1 MSIDNKY
8 SLMEIL
14 SNLNCILLLIGFPL
28 FTMLAYD
35 SSVSV
40 SSNLPSIAFRAFHL
54 LLALYLII
62 NSKGME
68 YIKSGLPIFFLFFLI
83 FCRIIYDGYIRI
95 DMPRNVVSLL
105 LLETVGFTFVPV
117 FALARSF
124 VYIDLTKVTKI
135 TYYGLVLI
143 MVIFFYRYMTGNIN
157 VENGRVDLSAAQ
169 STLALAKF
177 GGWLALFSYYFIL
190 DKKQNK
196 FICIITLL
204 LGLYCSC
211 IAGSRGAVFGNVIAF
226 IFLFSVRKRMISLL
240 MFFIFLSVLLFLFSD
255 DILHFLS
262 QIFPTLFKRILLTLN
277 KGDTSGRLEIFRYC
291 FEQFE
296 NNPLLDDWIL
306 KGAHNSV
313 NLTAHNLT
321 LEILSSLGLMG
332 VLFLVYLYL
341 CLFRAVYY
349 ISNISEN
356 IIWCALF
363 ICMFFMSFTGGS
375 LRNPDYSTIYIM
387 VLLIYGKTINEYRNG
402 SSAA

>member
-1 MSIDNKY
+1 
-8 SLMEIL
+8 MEIL

-95 DMPRNVVSLL
+95 DCIDMPRNVVSLL
-105 LLETVGFTFVPV
+105 LLETVGFTFVPI

-157 VENGRVDLSAAQ
+157 VENGRVNLSAAQ

-177 GGWLALFSYYFIL
+177 GGWLALYSYYFIL
-190 DKKQNK
+190 EKKQNK

-262 QIFPTLFKRILLTLN
+262 QIFPTLFKRILLTVN

-296 NNPLLDDWIL
+296 NNPLLGDWIL